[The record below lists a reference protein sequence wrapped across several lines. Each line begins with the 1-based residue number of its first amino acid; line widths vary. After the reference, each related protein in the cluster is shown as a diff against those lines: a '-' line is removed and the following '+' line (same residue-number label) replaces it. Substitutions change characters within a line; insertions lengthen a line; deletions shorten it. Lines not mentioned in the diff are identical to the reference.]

1 MLRHSTSS
9 FQTPLVLNS
18 VYFTEPVLSDQP
30 TGEGGEMGG
39 GSEGLQVNPQT
50 VTIFETENEHQ
61 I

>member
-30 TGEGGEMGG
+30 TGEDGEMGG
-39 GSEGLQVNPQT
+39 GGAGVRG
-50 VTIFETENEHQ
+50 FK
-61 I
+61 